1 MMPRFFVPSPA
12 FVAGGWLSLPQSAA
26 RHVQV
31 LRLQPGADIRV
42 FDGQGGE
49 WSATVESIGR
59 SDVQVRLIEHHAIE
73 RELPCAVTLALGMP
87 ANDRMDDLVEKAT
100 ELGVASIQPLVCER
114 SVLRLSGERAELK
127 VARWQGVA
135 AAACEQ
141 SGRNRVP
148 RIAPV
153 RRLADWLGEA
163 NQFSAQRFVLSLDAQ
178 ALGPATAVSM
188 TAQNPIELLAL
199 SGPEGGLSSDEEAL
213 SKSAGFRPISLGA
226 RVLRADTAPLALL
239 AWLAIGSGSPRL

>member
-1 MMPRFFVPSPA
+1 M
-12 FVAGGWLSLPQSAA
+12 SLPPGAA

-31 LRLQPGADIRV
+31 LRLQPDAEICL

-59 SDVQVRLIEHHAIE
+59 SDVQVRLVEHRAIE
-73 RELPCAVTLALGMP
+73 RELPYAVTLAVGMP
-87 ANDRMDDLVEKAT
+87 ANDRMDDLIEKAT

-114 SVLRLSGERAELK
+114 SVLRLSGERAEQK

-153 RRLADWLGEA
+153 RRIADWLGEG
-163 NQFSAQRFVLSLDAQ
+163 NESSAQRFVLSLDAQ
-178 ALGPATAVSM
+178 ALDPAAAVSIA
-188 TAQNPIELLAL
+188 AQNPIELLAL

-213 SKSAGFRPISLGA
+213 AKSAGFQPLSLGA

>member
-1 MMPRFFVPSPA
+1 M
-12 FVAGGWLSLPQSAA
+12 SLPPGAA

-31 LRLQPGADIRV
+31 LRLQPGAEICV

-49 WSATVESIGR
+49 WSAAVESIGR
-59 SDVQVRLIEHHAIE
+59 SDVQVRLVEHRAIE
-73 RELPCAVTLALGMP
+73 RELPCAVTLAVGMP

-114 SVLRLSGERAELK
+114 SVLRLSGERAEQK

-153 RRLADWLGEA
+153 RRIADWLGEG
-163 NQFSAQRFVLSLDAQ
+163 NESSAQRFVLSLDAQ
-178 ALGPATAVSM
+178 ALDPAAAVSIA
-188 TAQNPIELLAL
+188 AQNPIELLAL

-213 SKSAGFRPISLGA
+213 AKSAGFQPLSLGA